1 MIRTV
6 RCRLCGQALEAFLE
20 FAPWLP
26 LVVSE
31 QAMQSKLHTAQIR
44 HADRCPARRLLTS
57 PPTKGQSLTQPAS
70 TRSWAL
76 TRSVRGA
83 VRRLGRLAL

>member
-20 FAPWLP
+20 FAPGLP

-31 QAMQSKLHTAQIR
+31 QAMQSKLNTAQIR

-57 PPTKGQSLTQPAS
+57 PPTNG
-70 TRSWAL
+70 
-76 TRSVRGA
+76 RSVEQPVRAWSGAFARSMRIA
-83 VRRLGRLAL
+83 VRRLRRLAL